1 MTLEIIGIL
10 TVLLGL
16 AGVWAGPRWAAALLS
31 FSLLFGAAAAI
42 QLPVL
47 GGNSVQPSHVLLLF
61 LCLSVAMR
69 PAHLRASVLSLAH
82 PSPGYWFAAYIL
94 FSVATA
100 FFLPRIFADASLVY
114 SSARGANSVMSTLAS
129 PLGPS
134 SSNFTQSFYLLS
146 DLACFAIVF
155 ALARAGEHRF
165 LALAVVATSAGCC
178 LFAFLDL
185 ITFYAGIPET
195 LDVIRNA
202 NYTMHTADT
211 FAGLKRIVGSYPE
224 ASSFGAI
231 ALALFT
237 FNLVL
242 WLERYPVRHLG
253 LLTIATGVF
262 LVMSTSTTAYA
273 AGGAI
278 GIVIILYSVHEVWI
292 GRARWAH
299 VTFLFLCLV
308 VVPCVVLGLMLV
320 PDIWQMVTNVG
331 VEAFANKLGSQSGE
345 ERTAWNAHALISFVD
360 TMGMGAGLGA
370 VRASSFVVA
379 LLANTGIAGT
389 LLFMTFAYRLYKP
402 AERMDMSRPDEAAIG
417 RAALMS
423 ALSQI
428 FSATIAGTSTDL
440 GLLFSLVSGLAAG
453 AIARAALTHT
463 SSASHEFVAPHQRAG
478 GKSFA

>member
-1 MTLEIIGIL
+1 
-10 TVLLGL
+10 
-16 AGVWAGPRWAAALLS
+16 
-31 FSLLFGAAAAI
+31 
-42 QLPVL
+42 
-47 GGNSVQPSHVLLLF
+47 
-61 LCLSVAMR
+61 
-69 PAHLRASVLSLAH
+69 
-82 PSPGYWFAAYIL
+82 
-94 FSVATA
+94 
-100 FFLPRIFADASLVY
+100 
-114 SSARGANSVMSTLAS
+114 
-129 PLGPS
+129 
-134 SSNFTQSFYLLS
+134 
-146 DLACFAIVF
+146 
-155 ALARAGEHRF
+155 
-165 LALAVVATSAGCC
+165 
-178 LFAFLDL
+178 
-185 ITFYAGIPET
+185 
-195 LDVIRNA
+195 
-202 NYTMHTADT
+202 
-211 FAGLKRIVGSYPE
+211 
-224 ASSFGAI
+224 
-231 ALALFT
+231 
-237 FNLVL
+237 
-242 WLERYPVRHLG
+242 
-253 LLTIATGVF
+253 
-262 LVMSTSTTAYA
+262 
-273 AGGAI
+273 
-278 GIVIILYSVHEVWI
+278 
-292 GRARWAH
+292 
-299 VTFLFLCLV
+299 
-308 VVPCVVLGLMLV
+308 MLV